1 MCILYKIYNSVTLMK
16 HLAMK
21 DKLKKF
27 MIEYE
32 DVAVI
37 CIIFI
42 AVAVGLLPFSLLS
55 HNAEKN
61 DPRESTSEEAI
72 KARSFDYKGHQYILF
87 EENRSFGAS
96 SILHNPDCKKCKFAQ

>member
-1 MCILYKIYNSVTLMK
+1 MK
-16 HLAMK
+16 Y
-21 DKLKKF
+21 KLKK
-27 MIEYE
+27 ILEEHE
-32 DVAVI
+32 DGAVI
-37 CIIFI
+37 CLLFFVIG
-42 AVAVGLLPFSLLS
+42 GLGLSLSLIG
-55 HNAEKN
+55 HHAEKN